1 MYAQRSHCV
10 TLIISPFV
18 SLIRDQIRNL
28 PSQIKGAFLRS
39 EETSQRN
46 EVLRELADGK
56 IKVLFMTPEA
66 LEDGAFWKANGGVRL
81 PPVAFACIDEVH
93 CVIEQS
99 HNFRTSYF
107 RLSKVR
113 KQISWWCMGAA

>member
-1 MYAQRSHCV
+1 M
-10 TLIISPFV
+10 TLVISPFI
-18 SLIRDQIRNL
+18 SLIQDQIRNL
-28 PSQIKGAFLRS
+28 PSQIKGALLRS

-46 EVLRELADGK
+46 KILHDVADGK
-56 IKVLFMTPEA
+56 VNVLFMTPEA
-66 LEDGAFWKANGGVRL
+66 LENGAFWKARGGVRL

-113 KQISWWCMGAA
+113 IYIILCWVL